1 MRDAI
6 IVGGG
11 LAGLT
16 AAWWLRHR
24 DILVLE
30 SEKRFGGR
38 VQSERRGSYWLN
50 WGGHVYAGDGSA
62 TDELLKSVGVVSAPM
77 PGTLK
82 GIAMNGKVL
91 LSGSVDTYPFRIPM
105 SWSTRAALVKPGLKV
120 RMAVKNYG
128 KVVARRH
135 GEDYWSQQ
143 QRVYEFMND
152 QTFRDFVGE
161 LPEDADAF
169 FKPTVSRSSAD
180 PEQVAAGAGV
190 GYFNLVWSKDNTEG
204 GLTRYIM
211 GGASNIPDTIAAS
224 LNDRC
229 LTEAVVHEVVQ
240 EDNAVTVRYTK
251 DGVDHEERGRFVVLA
266 TQAPISQKIAKN
278 INPEMS
284 RALAGIKYGPYVSAA
299 FLTNENGP
307 QLWDKA
313 YAIATPKRS
322 FNVAFNMSNMV
333 RAGEPQGYR
342 EPGSSFMTFSP
353 ASFARVFEGKSDN
366 FVIETYLRDL
376 DDIFPGFSKNV
387 VESRVERWEL
397 GIPYCFPGRAKLQPH
412 LIRPSGSIY
421 LAGDYLGTFYT
432 ETSIQTATTAA
443 QHILSHLGTTD
454 QRCTIM

>member
-1 MRDAI
+1 MREAI

-30 SEKRFGGR
+30 SEKRVGGR

-50 WGGHVYAGDGSA
+50 WGGHVYAGKNTA
-62 TDELLKSVGVVSAPM
+62 TDDLLKSVGVVSAPM

-82 GIAMNGKVL
+82 GIAMNGKVI

-105 SWSTRAALVKPGLKV
+105 KWSTRLALVKPGLKV
-120 RMAVKNYG
+120 RMAVKGYA
-128 KVVARRH
+128 KAVARKH

-143 QRVYEFMND
+143 QRVYDFMND
-152 QTFRDFVGE
+152 KSFRDLIGD

-169 FKPTVSRSSAD
+169 FKPTVSRSSGD

-190 GYFNLVWSKDNTEG
+190 GYFNLVWSKDNAEG

-211 GGASNIPDTIAAS
+211 GGASNITDTISAS
-224 LNDRC
+224 LGQNC
-229 LTEAVVHEVVQ
+229 LTGAVVEEVIQ
-240 EDNAVTVRYTK
+240 DEKSVTVRYSQNGETF
-251 DGVDHEERGRFVVLA
+251 EETAKYVVLA
-266 TQAPISQKIAKN
+266 TQAPISKKIAKN
-278 INPEMS
+278 IDPAMS
-284 RALAGIKYGPYVSAA
+284 EALGQIKYGPYVSAA
-299 FLTNENGP
+299 FLTNEKGP
-307 QLWDKA
+307 QIWDNA

-333 RAGEPQGYR
+333 RASEPEGYR
-342 EPGSSFMTFSP
+342 EQGSSIMVFSP
-353 ASFARVFEGKSDN
+353 ASFARVFEGKDDQ
-366 FVIETYLRDL
+366 FVIDTYLKDL
-376 DDIFPGFSKNV
+376 DDIFPGFSSKV
-387 VESRVERWEL
+387 AESRVERWKL
-397 GIPYCFPGRAKLQPH
+397 GVPFCFPGRAKLQPK
-412 LIRPSGSIY
+412 LTRPSGRIY

-443 QHILSHLGTTD
+443 QHILSHLGTDD
-454 QRCTIM
+454 QNNLA